1 VPYVVIVEHEWR
13 DDPEG
18 VAGRVAALGY
28 PVFTKPASL
37 GSSVG
42 ISKVSDASA
51 LDAGMEEAF
60 RYERKA
66 VVERGIEPVR
76 EIECAVLGND
86 DPVASVCGEVVPR
99 GHDFY
104 DYDAKYLDENGA
116 ELRIPAPIAPGLSA
130 TLQRLAVSAFTA
142 VSCAGM
148 ARVDMFVRE
157 DEVWI
162 NEINTIPGFTS
173 ISMYPKLWE
182 ASGLSFA
189 ALVQRLLDLAVERH
203 EAEHAKRIDVH
214 ELSGRV
220 DP

>member
-1 VPYVVIVEHEWR
+1 
-13 DDPEG
+13 
-18 VAGRVAALGY
+18 
-28 PVFTKPASL
+28 
-37 GSSVG
+37 
-42 ISKVSDASA
+42 
-51 LDAGMEEAF
+51 
-60 RYERKA
+60 
-66 VVERGIEPVR
+66 
-76 EIECAVLGND
+76 
-86 DPVASVCGEVVPR
+86 
-99 GHDFY
+99 
-104 DYDAKYLDENGA
+104 
-116 ELRIPAPIAPGLSA
+116 
-130 TLQRLAVSAFTA
+130 
-142 VSCAGM
+142 M

-203 EAEHAKRIDVH
+203 EAEHAKRVDVH